1 MGVQSVDVGVQSD
14 LLLIVGVQS
23 DLHLV
28 AISDSDRIAF
38 ILLWI
43 LAPNLVLP
51 LLPRRLLPR

>member
-14 LLLIVGVQS
+14 LILTVGVQS

-28 AISDSDRIAF
+28 AISDRIAF